1 MKPIRLYTGKKKY
14 LSVLFVLA
22 VGVGGYFYPL
32 LGLLVIV
39 LIGLAIGLN
48 FRSTRYFCGQVCPN
62 GASLSTTL
70 SRVSRKRKLPQ
81 SLYAPEL
88 RRGLCAFMLFCM
100 VNLMV
105 RFGHGWEQVGRIFWT
120 IYVISLGISYTMGL
134 FFKPRSWCAVCPM
147 GTLQDTLGSTRNKEE
162 NITAES

>member
-62 GASLSTTL
+62 GASLSATL
-70 SRVSRKRKLPQ
+70 SRVSRKRKLPNPSMLQ
-81 SLYAPEL
+81 SYEGDSVL
-88 RRGLCAFMLFCM
+88 LCSFA
-100 VNLMV
+100 
-105 RFGHGWEQVGRIFWT
+105 W
-120 IYVISLGISYTMGL
+120 
-134 FFKPRSWCAVCPM
+134 
-147 GTLQDTLGSTRNKEE
+147 
-162 NITAES
+162 